1 MSRAAAPP
9 VATADFSGEWQMDLD
24 KSEPLGPVLRSLGL
38 NRVLAALVS
47 RVSVSQSITQ
57 DNAFVRV
64 AVSTK
69 LSTSQ
74 LNLRLDGAMTPLPG
88 LTGDDCDATSG
99 WSDDGQKL
107 ETRQKLTPT
116 SAADLS
122 DEAFV
127 TVRSLQSNGGELWEE
142 VTVVRGGSP
151 TASARRV
158 LRRK

>member
-1 MSRAAAPP
+1 
-9 VATADFSGEWQMDLD
+9 MDLD

-88 LTGDDCDATSG
+88 LTGEDCPAASS